1 MYNFFRRLV
10 LFSRVLSPFVGV
22 VAVRTHSGGVGAG
35 MGERIDIV
43 HVQVYEVVEV
53 AQLVVALGGK
63 QQLRERA
70 RPCKGHTD
78 IDTDTDT
85 DTVVSGRLR
94 SRVLYCL
101 YLRSQ

>member
-1 MYNFFRRLV
+1 LV

-22 VAVRTHSGGVGAG
+22 VAVRPHSGGVGAG
-35 MGERIDIV
+35 VGERIDVV

-53 AQLVVALGGK
+53 AQLVVAIGGK

-78 IDTDTDT
+78 T
-85 DTVVSGRLR
+85 DTVIVSGRLR
-94 SRVLYCL
+94 SRVLYYF
-101 YLRSQ
+101 YLELKV